1 MGTKLLLD
9 VYLFSAYGRPAWP
22 TSSSIYAI
30 AFATL
35 RALTETI
42 HTMALP
48 TELRAGALASLLETD
63 PAAKVRMVA
72 ELAELHRQGE
82 AHIDSAASLQPG
94 GAIPGRPDKPELVP
108 PRLVGRRSMATK
120 EGRAMLVHA
129 LAHIEFNAVNL
140 ALDALWR
147 FPGMPLDY
155 YSDWLRVA
163 REEAYHFS
171 LLSDHLAI
179 LGYAYGD
186 FAGHDSL
193 WEMVG
198 KTTGDVLA
206 RMALVPRTLEAR
218 GLDAIPPLRAKL
230 AQAGDLAAAQ
240 ILDILLRDEEGHVEI
255 GNRWYLYL
263 CAERGLEPISTYD
276 ELTVRYKAPVLKG
289 PFNLEA
295 RRRAGFSEAELAR
308 LT

>member
-1 MGTKLLLD
+1 
-9 VYLFSAYGRPAWP
+9 
-22 TSSSIYAI
+22 
-30 AFATL
+30 
-35 RALTETI
+35 
-42 HTMALP
+42 MALP
-48 TELRAGALASLLETD
+48 TELRAGALACLLETD
-63 PAAKVRMVA
+63 PAAKTRMVA
-72 ELAELHRQGE
+72 HLAELHRAGE
-82 AHIDSAASLQPG
+82 ARADNTAALQPA
-94 GAIPGRPDKPELVP
+94 GAIPGRPEKPELVP
-108 PRLVGRRSMATK
+108 PRLVGRRSMATI

-163 REEAYHFS
+163 GEEAHHYS
-171 LLSDHLAI
+171 LLAAHLAS

-186 FAGHDSL
+186 FPGHDSL

-198 KTTGDVLA
+198 KTSGDVLA

-230 AQAGDLAAAQ
+230 AQAGDHAAAG
-240 ILDILLRDEEGHVEI
+240 ILDVLLRDEEGHVEI
-255 GNRWYLYL
+255 GNRWYLHL

-289 PFNLEA
+289 PFNIEA

-308 LT
+308 FG